1 MALER
6 LEKGSSIEEA
16 LLYTSAPSDAFV
28 DMLKKAKQQLKQA
41 KEGIEQLSEEP
52 PEAKELIEDIERLLK
67 TISGGLEA
75 NFGKDN
81 SNSDLLQQL
90 ASDPETL
97 AQLKKLLGK

>member
-1 MALER
+1 M
-6 LEKGSSIEEA
+6 
-16 LLYTSAPSDAFV
+16 
-28 DMLKKAKQQLKQA
+28 
-41 KEGIEQLSEEP
+41 
-52 PEAKELIEDIERLLK
+52 K